1 MTTPHPTAETES
13 RGDDVRFCVLGP
25 VRAWRAGAEL
35 PLGPRQQRLVL
46 AALLARAGRPVSL
59 TELVALL
66 WEEDPPRSA
75 VNAVHRYVGVLRRLL
90 EPGLPARAPG
100 TWLVRQGG
108 GYLLRVGPDQLDL
121 LAFRASLRRARAAVT
136 AGSMQEAVSCFGAAL
151 EQWQGRCAAD
161 LESVVGDH
169 PLFTAVE
176 HEYVAAVTEAAD
188 AALRCAAPPSVLLA
202 ARQAAQRHP
211 LDERLQARLMLL
223 LAADGRQAEA
233 LLMYRR
239 VGTVLRDELGV
250 EPGAELRT
258 AHELVLRGP
267 AEDFRP
273 APATATSA
281 DTVVRSGAA
290 ETTGGGIAVR
300 PESAVEEK
308 PQASSP
314 VHPVPAQLPADL
326 PCFTG
331 RERAMEQAL
340 DLAGGTSGALPVLA
354 IDGIPGVG
362 KTALA
367 VRLAHRVAPRF
378 TDGQLFADLGGFT
391 SGRGPSDPG
400 AVLYGFLE
408 ALGVPQ
414 GRIPETTDS
423 RAALFRSVLA
433 TRRVLVVL
441 DNALDVEQL
450 RPLLPGAPQC
460 MAVITS
466 RRRLSGLAAALG
478 ARLTSLDVPSATEAT
493 RCFLERLGA
502 GHPDADAGAIEEIVE
517 LCGRLPLALSIVAA
531 RVLSRPDQPLRRTAA
546 ELAAAGEGLDG
557 FSDDDRGNDLRAVF
571 SWSYRT
577 LGPDA
582 ARIFRMLPSHG
593 TTEFGTGELAVAAGL
608 SPQAVTAAL
617 GELVRSR
624 LLTPVRRDRYG
635 AHRLVIAYAAELGRG
650 AEQRSAGVTRANAR
664 RATEHVAVVQPVTVT
679 VPAEPELSSRVTHR
693 RGDRVPAGQA
703 GGTYAGAA
711 PHPGR
716 GDVRVMTAA

>member
-1 MTTPHPTAETES
+1 MITAHPTAGS
-13 RGDDVRFCVLGP
+13 DPRGDDVRFRVLGP

-75 VNAVHRYVGVLRRLL
+75 ANAVHRYVGVLRRLL

-100 TWLVRQGG
+100 RWLVRQGG
-108 GYLLRVGPDQLDL
+108 GYLMRVGPDQLDL

-136 AGSMQEAVSCFGAAL
+136 AGSTQEAVSWFCAAL

-161 LESVVGDH
+161 LEAAVGDH
-169 PLFTAVE
+169 PLFATLE
-176 HEYVAAVTEAAD
+176 FEIVAAVTEAAD
-188 AALRCAAPPSVLLA
+188 AALRSAAPASVLPA
-202 ARQAAQRHP
+202 VRQAAQRHP

-223 LAADGRQAEA
+223 LASDGKQAEA

-239 VGTVLRDELGV
+239 VSTVLRDELGV
-250 EPGAELRT
+250 EPGVELRA
-258 AHELVLRGP
+258 AHKYVLRGQ
-267 AEDFRP
+267 AEGPRP
-273 APATATSA
+273 SQATATDS
-281 DTVVRSGAA
+281 DTTVRWNAAVGTGA
-290 ETTGGGIAVR
+290 GIDVR
-300 PESAVEEK
+300 PGPAMEEE
-308 PQASSP
+308 PRTP
-314 VHPVPAQLPADL
+314 PLVHPVPAQLPADL

-331 RERAMEQAL
+331 REHAMKQAL
-340 DLAGGTSGALPVLA
+340 DLAGETGGALPVLA
-354 IDGIPGVG
+354 IDGMPGVG

-378 TDGQLFADLGGFT
+378 PDGQLFADLGGFT
-391 SGRGPSDPG
+391 SGKGPSDPG

-408 ALGVPQ
+408 ALGLPR

-441 DNALDVEQL
+441 DNVLDVEQV
-450 RPLLPGAPQC
+450 RPLLPGASQC
-460 MAVITS
+460 MVVITS

-478 ARLTSLDVPSATEAT
+478 ARLTGLDVPSGTEAI
-493 RCFLERLGA
+493 RCFLQRVGV
-502 GHPDADAGAIEEIVE
+502 GRPDADAGAVKEIVE

-531 RVLSRPDQPLRRTAA
+531 RVLGRPDQPLSRMAV

-582 ARIFRMLPSHG
+582 ARIFRLLPSHR
-593 TTEFGTGELAVAAGL
+593 TAEFGTGELAAAAGL
-608 SPQAVTAAL
+608 SLQAATVAL
-617 GELVRSR
+617 GELVRTR
-624 LLTPVRRDRYG
+624 LLTSVRRDRYG
-635 AHRLVIAYAAELGRG
+635 AHRLVIAYAAELDR
-650 AEQRSAGVTRANAR
+650 AVRQRPAGVPRANVR
-664 RATEHVAVVQPVTVT
+664 RATEHLEVT
-679 VPAEPELSSRVTHR
+679 
-693 RGDRVPAGQA
+693 Q
-703 GGTYAGAA
+703 
-711 PHPGR
+711 PGR
-716 GDVRVMTAA
+716 DDARIMTAA